1 VVTVALDRLRGAVGI
16 GLSALGHRRGRAAL
30 AVVGIALAVLLVVLL
45 SGLGY
50 GLTTTGGQAID
61 WLDRDLWATT
71 GPVTF
76 APGAVGGVENP
87 IEDAHAVAA
96 EMERVEGVREVQAL
110 AFQAVYV
117 STDGET
123 FDTVVGVGGTGSGN
137 TLAIQRGR
145 TFSGGDVH
153 YANGTYEGPMSYE
166 VIVGPRL
173 ADRYGLEPGDTL
185 HVGGTLAA
193 ARENEFRVVGVSNT
207 FSRFLGTP
215 TVALRL
221 SELQEVS
228 GGTGSDRAAILAVSL
243 EDGADPA
250 TVERRIERAFPRFTV
265 RTNDEQVG
273 AVIGNQGPV
282 LAAAAT
288 LVALSLV
295 AGVALVTNV
304 LALLVAQQREQFAAL
319 KAAGVSGR
327 LLAVAVLAQG
337 LVVGLLGGLLGL
349 GLAVP
354 ATTLLN
360 RIVADL
366 SGFPDLLATPPWL
379 LAGGVTLAAV
389 VGLGGST
396 VAGWRVSHLSP
407 LDHLRR

>member
-1 VVTVALDRLRGAVGI
+1 MFDRLTGAVGV
-16 GLSALGHRRGRAAL
+16 GLSGLRYRRGRAAL

-71 GPVTF
+71 GPVAF
-76 APGAVGGVENP
+76 APGAVGSVENP
-87 IEDAHAVAA
+87 VEDAHLVADRMA
-96 EMERVEGVREVQAL
+96 RVEGVAEAQAL

-117 STDGET
+117 SPDPDTEA
-123 FDTVVGVGGTGSGN
+123 FDTVVGVGGTGSGD
-137 TLAIQRGR
+137 TVVVKRGEG
-145 TFSGGDVH
+145 FSGGDVH
-153 YANGTYEGPMSYE
+153 YANGTYEGPMTRE

-173 ADRYGLEPGDTL
+173 ADRYGLEPGDSL

-215 TVALRL
+215 TVALHL

-228 GGTGSDRAAILAVSL
+228 GGTGSDRAAILAVTL
-243 EDGADPA
+243 ADGADPA
-250 TVERRIERAFPRFTV
+250 VVERRIERAFPRFDV

-282 LAAAAT
+282 LAAATT
-288 LVALSLV
+288 LVALAVV
-295 AGVALVTNV
+295 AGAALVTNV
-304 LALLVAQQREQFAAL
+304 LALLVAQQRERFAAL

-327 LLAVAVLAQG
+327 LLAVTVLVQG
-337 LVVGLLGGLLGL
+337 LVVGLLGGALGL
-349 GLAVP
+349 GLALP
-354 ATTLLN
+354 ATAVLN
-360 RIVADL
+360 GIVADL
-366 SGFPDLLATPPWL
+366 AGFPDLLATPPWL
-379 LAGGVTLAAV
+379 LAGALVLAAA
-389 VGLGGST
+389 VGVGGST
-396 VAGWRVSHLSP
+396 VAGWRVSRLSP
-407 LDHLRR
+407 LAHLRR

>member
-1 VVTVALDRLRGAVGI
+1 MFERLRGATGV
-16 GLSALGHRRGRAAL
+16 GLSGLRHRRGRAAL

-71 GPVTF
+71 GPVAF

-87 IEDAHAVAA
+87 IEDAHLVADR
-96 EMERVEGVREVQAL
+96 MSRVEGVGEVQAL

-117 STDGET
+117 SPDGGE
-123 FDTVVGVGGTGSGN
+123 FDTVVGVGGTGSGD
-137 TLAIQRGR
+137 TIVIQQGR
-145 TFSGGDVH
+145 TFSGTDVH
-153 YANGTYEGPMSYE
+153 YANGTYEGPMTHE

-193 ARENEFRVVGVSNT
+193 ARENEFEVVGISNT

-215 TVALRL
+215 TVALHL

-228 GGTGSDRAAILAVSL
+228 GGTGNDRAAILAVTL
-243 EDGADPA
+243 ADGADPA
-250 TVERRIERAFPRFTV
+250 AVERRIERRFPRFDV
-265 RTNDEQVG
+265 RTNDQQVG

-282 LAAAAT
+282 LAAATT
-288 LVALSLV
+288 LVALAVV

-304 LALLVAQQREQFAAL
+304 LALLVAQQRERFAAL

-337 LVVGLLGGLLGL
+337 LVVGLLGGAL
-349 GLAVP
+349 GLALALP

-360 RIVADL
+360 RVVADL
-366 SGFPDLLATPPWL
+366 AGFSGLLATPPWL
-379 LAGGVTLAAV
+379 LAGALALAAV
-389 VGLGGST
+389 VGVGGST
-396 VAGWRVSHLSP
+396 VAGWRVSRLSP
-407 LDHLRR
+407 LAHLRR

>member
-1 VVTVALDRLRGAVGI
+1 MFERLVGAAGV
-16 GLSALGHRRGRAAL
+16 GLSGLRHRRGRAAL

-71 GPVTF
+71 GPVAF

-87 IEDAHAVAA
+87 IEDAHLVADR
-96 EMERVEGVREVQAL
+96 MSRVEGVAEVQAL

-117 STDGET
+117 SPGAEE
-123 FDTVVGVGGTGSGN
+123 FDTVVGVGGTGSGD
-137 TLAIQRGR
+137 TVVVQQGR

-153 YANGTYEGPMSYE
+153 YANGTYGGPMTHE

-193 ARENEFRVVGVSNT
+193 ARENEFEVVGVSNT

-215 TVALRL
+215 TVALHL
-221 SELQEVS
+221 SELQEIS
-228 GGTGSDRAAILAVSL
+228 GGTGNDRAAILAVTL
-243 EDGADPA
+243 ADGADPVA
-250 TVERRIERAFPRFTV
+250 VERRIEREFPRFDV
-265 RTNDEQVG
+265 RTNDQQVG

-282 LAAAAT
+282 LAAATT
-288 LVALSLV
+288 LVALAVV
-295 AGVALVTNV
+295 AGAALVTNV
-304 LALLVAQQREQFAAL
+304 LALLVAQQRERFAAL

-337 LVVGLLGGLLGL
+337 LVVGLLGGAL
-349 GLAVP
+349 GLALALP

-360 RIVADL
+360 RVVADL
-366 SGFPDLLATPPWL
+366 AGFAGLLATPPWL
-379 LAGGVTLAAV
+379 LAGALVLAAV
-389 VGLGGST
+389 VGVGGST
-396 VAGWRVSHLSP
+396 VAGWRVSRLSP
-407 LDHLRR
+407 LAHLRR

>member
-1 VVTVALDRLRGAVGI
+1 MVFERLRGAVGI
-16 GLSALGHRRGRAAL
+16 GLSGLRYRYGRATL

-71 GPVTF
+71 GPVAF

-87 IEDAHAVAA
+87 VEDSHRVAV
-96 EMERVEGVREVQAL
+96 EMERVEGVTAVEAL

-123 FDTVVGVGGTGSGN
+123 FDTVVGVGGTGSGD
-137 TLAIQRGR
+137 TLAIQRGE
-145 TFSGGDVH
+145 TFSDGDVH
-153 YANGTYEGPMSYE
+153 YANGTYEGPMTYE
-166 VIVGPRL
+166 VLVGPRL
-173 ADRYGLEPGDTL
+173 AERYGLEPGDTL

-193 ARENEFRVVGVSNT
+193 ARENEFRVVGISNT

-215 TVALRL
+215 TVALQL

-228 GGTGSDRAAILAVSL
+228 GGTGNDRAAILAISIA
-243 EDGADPA
+243 DGEDPA
-250 TVERRIERAFPRFTV
+250 VVERRIERAFPEFEV

-282 LAAAAT
+282 LAAATT
-288 LVALSLV
+288 LVALAVV
-295 AGVALVTNV
+295 AGIALVTNV
-304 LALLVAQQREQFAAL
+304 LALLVAQQRERFAAL

-327 LLAVAVLAQG
+327 LLAIAVLSQG
-337 LVVGLLGGLLGL
+337 LVVGLLGGALGL
-349 GLAVP
+349 VLALP
-354 ATTLLN
+354 ASTLLN
-360 RIVADL
+360 RVVADL

-379 LAGGVTLAAV
+379 LAGSVALAAV

-396 VAGWRVSHLSP
+396 VAGWRVSRLSP
-407 LDHLRR
+407 LAHLRR

>member
-1 VVTVALDRLRGAVGI
+1 VLERLRGAAGI
-16 GLSALGHRRGRAAL
+16 GLSELRYRRGRAAL

-71 GPVTF
+71 GPVAF

-87 IEDAHAVAA
+87 IEDAHPVADRMA
-96 EMERVEGVREVQAL
+96 RVEGVDEVQAL

-117 STDGET
+117 STDGEA
-123 FDTVVGVGGTGSGN
+123 FDTVVGVGGTGSGD
-137 TLAIQRGR
+137 TIVVARGW

-153 YANGTYEGPMSYE
+153 YANGSYDGPMTRE
-166 VIVGPRL
+166 LIVGPRL

-221 SELQEVS
+221 SELQAVS
-228 GGTGSDRAAILAVSL
+228 GGTGSDRAAILAITLV
-243 EDGADPA
+243 DGADPA
-250 TVERRIERAFPRFTV
+250 AVERRIERAFPRFEV
-265 RTNDEQVG
+265 RTNDQQVG
-273 AVIGNQGPV
+273 AVIGDQGPV
-282 LAAAAT
+282 LAAATT
-288 LVALSLV
+288 LVALALV
-295 AGVALVTNV
+295 AGAALVTNV
-304 LALLVAQQREQFAAL
+304 LALLVAQQRERFAAL

-337 LVVGLLGGLLGL
+337 LVVGLLGGAL
-349 GLAVP
+349 GLALALP
-354 ATTLLN
+354 ATAVLN

-366 SGFPDLLATPPWL
+366 AGFPDLVATPPWL
-379 LAGGVTLAAV
+379 LAGAVALAAV
-389 VGLGGST
+389 VGVGGST
-396 VAGWRVSHLSP
+396 VAGWRVGRLSP
-407 LDHLRR
+407 LAHLRR

>member
-1 VVTVALDRLRGAVGI
+1 MFERLRGAVGV
-16 GLSALGHRRGRAAL
+16 GLSGLRHRRGRAAL

-71 GPVTF
+71 GPVAF

-87 IEDAHAVAA
+87 VEDAHLVADR
-96 EMERVEGVREVQAL
+96 MGRVEGTSEVQAL

-117 STDGET
+117 GTDGEE
-123 FDTVVGVGGTGSGN
+123 FDTVVGVGGTGSGD
-137 TLAIQRGR
+137 TIVVDRGR

-153 YANGTYEGPMSYE
+153 YANGTYEGPMTGE
-166 VIVGPRL
+166 AIVGPRL
-173 ADRYGLEPGDTL
+173 AERYGLEPDDTL

-207 FSRFLGTP
+207 FTRFLGTP
-215 TVALRL
+215 TVALHL

-228 GGTGSDRAAILAVSL
+228 GGTGSDRAAILAVTL

-250 TVERRIERAFPRFTV
+250 AVERRIEREFPRFDV

-282 LAAAAT
+282 LAAATT
-288 LVALSLV
+288 LVALAVV
-295 AGVALVTNV
+295 AGAALVTNV
-304 LALLVAQQREQFAAL
+304 LALLVAQQRERFAAL

-327 LLAVAVLAQG
+327 LLAVTVLAQG
-337 LVVGLLGGLLGL
+337 LVVGLLGGAL
-349 GLAVP
+349 GLALALP
-354 ATTLLN
+354 AASLLN
-360 RIVADL
+360 GIVADL
-366 SGFPDLLATPPWL
+366 AGFSGLLATPPWL
-379 LAGGVTLAAV
+379 LAGALILAAV
-389 VGLGGST
+389 VGVGGST
-396 VAGWRVSHLSP
+396 VAGWRVSRLSP
-407 LDHLRR
+407 LAHLRR